1 MRDHGWLGALHAQL
15 HDHAELVHDARTGI
29 LVSSDIEA
37 GACLV
42 TANMITGATNGAIR
56 AMTLGEPLGPDL
68 AAVPADATRVC
79 VTANLVS

>member
-1 MRDHGWLGALHAQL
+1 MVGWGRYMRNCMITQN
-15 HDHAELVHDARTGI
+15 LVRDARTGI
-29 LVSSDIEA
+29 LISSDIEA

-68 AAVPADATRVC
+68 AAVPADATRVS